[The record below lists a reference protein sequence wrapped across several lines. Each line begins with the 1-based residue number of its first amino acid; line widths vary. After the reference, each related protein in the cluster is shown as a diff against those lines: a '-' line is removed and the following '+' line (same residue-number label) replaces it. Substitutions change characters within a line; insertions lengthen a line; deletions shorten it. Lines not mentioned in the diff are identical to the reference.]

1 MSRLLDLFRITQKGP
16 AGKRPFFSQDV
27 RLRREERESLV
38 LADKYPPDAADIE
51 SISVYRLSSLLQ
63 YPHY

>member
-1 MSRLLDLFRITQKGP
+1 MPRLLDLFRITLKEP

-27 RLRREERESLV
+27 RLRPEERQTLI
-38 LADKYPPDAADIE
+38 LADKYPPDAAGIE
-51 SISVYRLSSLLQ
+51 SVSEYRLSSLLQ